1 MMGAELHITH
11 LVLDGALTL
20 THHDNLHKMITF
32 PSVKEASPDYITGVK
47 VSQLPRVFGCDASKD
62 LLAGHCGWI
71 CAFGIL
77 YWYARNVFLYKTEDA
92 TDDDIWVDH
101 ASVLHLERK

>member
-47 VSQLPRVFGCDASKD
+47 VS
-62 LLAGHCGWI
+62 
-71 CAFGIL
+71 
-77 YWYARNVFLYKTEDA
+77 
-92 TDDDIWVDH
+92 
-101 ASVLHLERK
+101 